1 MSEKGAPPR
10 PVVPEPARDR
20 KKRLRRERKARGNGR
35 DGAIRTPGLRHL
47 LFKDLRPSELPANLR
62 RDLKQLYRFYL
73 DEERRAQLA
82 TMGRV
87 RRSFK
92 LVAWTLKSL
101 LAKLTPGRRLALFA
115 SIVMC
120 VLGRV
125 HFDLPDGDNLSIN
138 LRTWAYL
145 IVFLVLMLEMKD
157 KLLARDEIEIARQVQ
172 LALLPR
178 AHPQPDGWSLWSYM
192 RPANDV
198 GADLVDYI
206 PLPEERLG
214 VVLGDVAGK
223 GLGAAMLTAKLQ
235 ATLRALVPEAPSLST
250 LGARVND
257 ILHEDGID
265 NRFVT
270 LFYLE
275 LRPGS
280 GRLRYLNAGHN
291 PPFVMRLR
299 TTESLQA
306 SAIPLGMMAGTVY
319 EEGELTLDPGDL
331 LVVYSDGLTE
341 ARNAADE
348 EFGPERLQAILPRLR
363 GLPAEESV
371 RLVIDEVNLFLGKER
386 PHDDLSLVV
395 LARAG
400 GARAVAPP
408 PRVAPPRL

>member
-1 MSEKGAPPR
+1 MSDKGASPP
-10 PVVPEPARDR
+10 PVVPESKRER
-20 KKRLRRERKARGNGR
+20 KKRLRREREARGNGR
-35 DGAIRTPGLRHL
+35 DGAIRTPGLRDL
-47 LFKDLRPSELPANLR
+47 LFKDLRPSELPANLKQ
-62 RDLKQLYRFYL
+62 DLKQLYRFYL

-82 TMGRV
+82 AMGRV
-87 RRSFK
+87 RRTFK
-92 LVAWTLKSL
+92 LIAWTLKSL

-125 HFDLPDGDNLSIN
+125 QSNLPDGDHLSIN

-145 IVFLVLMLEMKD
+145 IVFLILMLEMKD

-178 AHPQPDGWSLWSYM
+178 THPQPEGWSLFSYM

-223 GLGAAMLTAKLQ
+223 GLGAALLTAKLQ
-235 ATLRALVPEAPSLST
+235 ATLRALVPGCPSLRD
-250 LGARVND
+250 LGAQVND
-257 ILHEDGID
+257 ILHQDGID

-280 GRLRYLNAGHN
+280 GGLRYLNAGHN

-299 TTESLQA
+299 TSESLQA

-319 EEGELTLDPGDL
+319 EEGEVILDPGDL
-331 LVVYSDGLTE
+331 LVIYSDGLTE

-348 EFGPERLQAILPRLR
+348 EFGPQRLQEILPRLR

-371 RLVIDEVNLFLGKER
+371 RLVIDEVNRFLGKER

-400 GARAVAPP
+400 GSRGVAPP
-408 PRVAPPRL
+408 PRVAPPRV